1 MNRLLKNA
9 KLAILGVILL
19 FACQEQ
25 NDLLIQDQQ
34 EVMPDRYEPIPG
46 QYIVVL
52 NDETGGARLSFM
64 DYKSSQIMMKD
75 ISESLLSGHQI
86 KADVKRVYSKTIKGF
101 VATFSDDELLKIRN
115 DNRVKYIEQDYLIIL
130 GKPSWAGGGGGSPDV
145 QETPWG
151 ITRVN
156 QVDNYDEEIIDHN
169 GTGSPVAWVID
180 TGIDLDHED
189 LNVDASRGF
198 TAFKTGKDGR
208 SFDDGHGHG
217 THVAGTIAA
226 IDNDFGV
233 VGVAA
238 GATVIPVKVLNSRG
252 SGSYSG
258 VIEGVDYVAGKG
270 SNGDV
275 ANMSL
280 GGPAEQALDD
290 AVIGAAAKGIIFCLA
305 AGNESD
311 DANNHSPA
319 RANGPNIVTISA
331 MDANDDW
338 ALFSN
343 YGSLVDGTPID
354 YCAPGVN
361 IKSTWKGGGY
371 NTISGTSMAAPH
383 AAGVMLLLNKTTTVI
398 EKANVTTDVLIDGE
412 VKNDPDN
419 YPDPIIVH

>member
-1 MNRLLKNA
+1 MTRLLKNA
-9 KLAILGVILL
+9 KLVILGVILL

-25 NDLLIQDQQ
+25 SDLLIQDQQ
-34 EVMPDRYEPIPG
+34 EVLPDSYEAIPG

-86 KADVKRVYSKTIKGF
+86 KANVRRVYSKTIKGF
-101 VATFSDDELLKIRN
+101 VATLSDDELLKIRN
-115 DNRVKYIEQDYLIIL
+115 DKRVKYIEQDYLITL
-130 GKPSWAGGGGGSPDV
+130 GKPSWAGGGGGSLDI

-151 ITRVN
+151 ISRVN
-156 QVDNYDEEIIDHN
+156 EDQVEYTRSN
-169 GTGSPVAWVID
+169 VAWIID

-189 LNVDASRGF
+189 LNVEWKTRGF
-198 TAFKTGKDGR
+198 NAFTTGKDGK
-208 SFDDGHGHG
+208 SLDDGHGHG

-226 IDNDFGV
+226 IDNGYGV

-252 SGSYSG
+252 SGSYTG
-258 VIEGVDYVAGKG
+258 VIAGVDYVAGNG

-280 GGPAEQALDD
+280 GGPPSQALDD
-290 AVIGAAAKGIIFCLA
+290 AVIAAAKMGVIFCLA

-319 RANGPNIVTISA
+319 RVNGTNIFTISA
-331 MDANDDW
+331 MGKDDVW
-338 ALFSN
+338 ASFSN
-343 YGSLVDGTPID
+343 FGNPPID

-371 NTISGTSMAAPH
+371 KTISGTSMAAPH
-383 AAGVMLLLNKTTTVI
+383 AAGVLLLGAAATPYSY
-398 EKANVTTDVLIDGE
+398 
-412 VKNDPDN
+412 VKNDPDGIA
-419 YPDPIIVH
+419 DPIIVH

>member
-1 MNRLLKNA
+1 MNRFIRNI
-9 KLAILGVILL
+9 KLAILSAGLL

-25 NDLLIQDQQ
+25 NDLLIPNQQ
-34 EVMPDRYEPIPG
+34 ENWSDSYEVIPG

-64 DYKSSQIMMKD
+64 DYRSSQIMMKD

-86 KADVKRVYSKTIKGF
+86 KAEVKRVYSKTIKGF
-101 VATFSDDELLKIRN
+101 VTKFSNDELLKLRN
-115 DNRVKYIEQDYLIIL
+115 DNRVKYIEQDYLITL
-130 GKPSWAGGGGGSPDV
+130 GRPPGAGRGGDGGGGSSG
-145 QETPWG
+145 QEIPWG

-156 QVDNYDEEIIDHN
+156 EGGDSY
-169 GTGSPVAWVID
+169 GGSNVAWVID

-189 LNVDASRGF
+189 LNVDASRGHNV
-198 TAFKTGKDGR
+198 FKTGKDGR
-208 SFDDGHGHG
+208 SLDDGHGHG

-226 IDNDFGV
+226 INNTVGV

-258 VIEGVDYVAGKG
+258 VIAGVEYVGANG

-280 GGPAEQALDD
+280 GGPVSQALDD
-290 AVIGAAAKGIIFCLA
+290 AVAAASSSGIKFCLA
-305 AGNESD
+305 AGNSSD

-319 RANGPNIVTISA
+319 RVNGNNIFTISA
-331 MDANDDW
+331 MDANDNW
-338 ALFSN
+338 ASFSN
-343 YGSLVDGTPID
+343 WGNPPID
-354 YCAPGVN
+354 YCAPGVS

-383 AAGVMLLLNKTTTVI
+383 AAGVLLLGDAGNGGFV
-398 EKANVTTDVLIDGE
+398 NG
-412 VKNDPDN
+412 DPDKS
-419 YPDPIIVH
+419 PDPIIVH